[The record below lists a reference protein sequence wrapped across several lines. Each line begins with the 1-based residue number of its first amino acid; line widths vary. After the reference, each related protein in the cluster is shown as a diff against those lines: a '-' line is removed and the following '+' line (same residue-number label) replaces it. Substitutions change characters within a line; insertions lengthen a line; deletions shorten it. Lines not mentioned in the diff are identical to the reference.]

1 MMNNYTIGQAAKVT
15 GVNIQ
20 TLRYYERRRLLSPKS
35 RKASGYRVYD
45 EESLKRLRF
54 IKNAQELGF
63 SLKEISS
70 LLDLKVNSKA
80 RCGDIQNKAEVR
92 LKDVEVK
99 IKRLEAIKRVLKG
112 LVQTC
117 HREQTTDHCPIL
129 QSLEEER

>member
-1 MMNNYTIGQAAKVT
+1 
-15 GVNIQ
+15 
-20 TLRYYERRRLLSPKS
+20 
-35 RKASGYRVYD
+35 
-45 EESLKRLRF
+45 
-54 IKNAQELGF
+54 
-63 SLKEISS
+63 

-80 RCGDIQNKAEVR
+80 RCGDIQSKAEAR

-99 IKRLEAIKRVLKG
+99 IKRLEAIKRVLRE